1 MKNTINNGFDSLLH
15 SFEGLKRT
23 KIFYKKMDNYGIIS
37 TLKGDKNT
45 VSGFERY
52 QHSQYRLGFKMH
64 SESVAMPMK
73 VLFSYLF
80 IQKTIK
86 YSPSIH
92 CFKYFLFFQK
102 KGIMK
107 TINEFFWIFFRY
119 FLEFELFQ

>member
-64 SESVAMPMK
+64 SESVANE
-73 VLFSYLF
+73 SF
-80 IQKTIK
+80 IFLPV
-86 YSPSIH
+86 YS
-92 CFKYFLFFQK
+92 KDNK
-102 KGIMK
+102 
-107 TINEFFWIFFRY
+107 IFTFY
-119 FLEFELFQ
+119 SLFQIFLVFSKKKEL

>member
-1 MKNTINNGFDSLLH
+1 MGQYQSWILVEIIPQSGILVTIILKNTINNGFDSLLH

-64 SESVAMPMK
+64 SGSVAMPMK

-80 IQKTIK
+80 
-86 YSPSIH
+86 
-92 CFKYFLFFQK
+92 
-102 KGIMK
+102 
-107 TINEFFWIFFRY
+107 
-119 FLEFELFQ
+119 